1 MAGNNKAAENFIKE
15 QLQKAGITINGN
27 QPSDIQVFDDRF
39 YQRVISQGTMGLGE
53 SYMDQWW
60 DCPRLDEFVCKVLR
74 ASLDENFETFKLVG
88 MYLQAV
94 LFNLQSISRAF
105 IVGKKHYDLG
115 NQLFE
120 LMLDKRMVYSCGY
133 WKTASN
139 LDEAQE
145 AKLELTCQKLHLK
158 PGMRIL
164 DIGCGWGGFCKYAAE
179 KYGAQLVGIS
189 VSQNQLEYARKICQG
204 LPIEL
209 RFQDYRKI
217 DTNDKFDRIVSI
229 GQMEHVGYKNY
240 YTFMKMF
247 SQCLKEDGLLLV
259 STTGKSITGY
269 IGDPWMEK
277 YIFPNGLV
285 PSITQL
291 AEASEKFFVM
301 EDWHNFGIYYDITL
315 MAWYDNFN
323 KNWDKIKG
331 QFDDRFYRQWKFYL
345 LSCAGAFRARKMQNW
360 QIVFSPT
367 GVPGGYTSIR

>member
-74 ASLDENFETFKLVG
+74 AGLDENFVTYKLVG

-120 LMLDKRMVYSCGY
+120 LMLDKRMVYSSGY

-189 VSQNQLEYARKICQG
+189 VSQNQLDFARKICQG

-209 RFQDYRKI
+209 RFQDYRKV
-217 DTNDKFDRIVSI
+217 DTKEKFDRIVSI